1 MEKNH
6 YFFKIAVI
14 LLNLSRRIHD
24 DFKIVQKL
32 QKILYHTCFKRE
44 QPFYFQHS
52 YYTAEFIG
60 RILYHFIRVQKLQNI
75 LYHTCFLSD
84 VYLFCLAICHM
95 LFSTRVIISAGLC
108 CCLLLLVI
116 LLFYLMYLY

>member
-6 YFFKIAVI
+6 YFFKITVI
-14 LLNLSRRIHD
+14 LLNLSGRIRD
-24 DFKIVQKL
+24 DFKIAQKL
-32 QKILYHTCFKRE
+32 PK
-44 QPFYFQHS
+44 
-52 YYTAEFIG
+52 
-60 RILYHFIRVQKLQNI
+60 I